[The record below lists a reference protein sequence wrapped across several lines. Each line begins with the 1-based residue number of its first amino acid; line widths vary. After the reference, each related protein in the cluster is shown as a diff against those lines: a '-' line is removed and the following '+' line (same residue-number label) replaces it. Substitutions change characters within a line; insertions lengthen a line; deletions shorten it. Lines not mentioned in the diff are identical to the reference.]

1 MSKAD
6 IDDKSIRLRKTRPSL
21 APARSR
27 ALPRDRVPGATG
39 TNKRPPRS
47 AAVVAALIPS
57 AEPRAHASPLR
68 SRSGIQGSRTAAQ
81 PAKGVRSAHAA
92 KPDTSPIGA
101 VVRNAHRA
109 QSPITPAL
117 KGAGARGRA
126 TRRHNN
132 SAPGCHAAC
141 CGSSATSIG
150 IGSTSTSKRRPA
162 RASVGVKTPQ
172 QTYFST
178 LVNRRKIDTTQQAG
192 GGERKNP

>member
-81 PAKGVRSAHAA
+81 PAKGVRFAHAP
-92 KPDTSPIGA
+92 KPARRPLERLCAMRIEPEARSPQPSREPEHADAPPAGTTTVPRAVTPRA
-101 VVRNAHRA
+101 VVAP
-109 QSPITPAL
+109 Q
-117 KGAGARGRA
+117 
-126 TRRHNN
+126 RR
-132 SAPGCHAAC
+132 SGLV
-141 CGSSATSIG
+141 
-150 IGSTSTSKRRPA
+150 A
-162 RASVGVKTPQ
+162 RARARNSRAPHHPQ
-172 QTYFST
+172 P
-178 LVNRRKIDTTQQAG
+178 R
-192 GGERKNP
+192 

>member
-1 MSKAD
+1 M
-6 IDDKSIRLRKTRPSL
+6 IRPG
-21 APARSR
+21 
-27 ALPRDRVPGATG
+27 RVPVPSRHGR
-39 TNKRPPRS
+39 KPPRS

-68 SRSGIQGSRTAAQ
+68 SRSGIQGSRTDAQ
-81 PAKGVRSAHAA
+81 PTKGVRSAHAA